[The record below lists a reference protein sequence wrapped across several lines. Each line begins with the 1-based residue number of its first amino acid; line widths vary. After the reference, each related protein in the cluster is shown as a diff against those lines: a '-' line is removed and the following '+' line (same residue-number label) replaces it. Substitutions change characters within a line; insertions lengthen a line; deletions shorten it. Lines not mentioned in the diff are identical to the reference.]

1 MKTEIIING
10 NLSPDVNYVSWAPA
24 ECQIT
29 LTEADGATSPIR
41 VILRN
46 QNASRGGQVAFFDV
60 IPGTEQDE
68 LQLDLP
74 IDGTPI
80 DFFIAGKFGSPS
92 FADKDTVIEVID
104 TSSGS
109 ILSETTLMV
118 RIRKNANNLTTD
130 ERDRFLSALAILND
144 RGMGGFTDFRD
155 MHRAV
160 ADEEAH
166 RRAGFLPWHRAY
178 LLDLERELQNID
190 PSVTL
195 PYWRFD
201 KPAPRLFTR
210 DFIGVATRNGTV
222 DFAASNPLV
231 SWTTDMSLGIVRQP
245 EFNTRNEPAT
255 DTSSGLGVVLDEES
269 TIDLGEIYLDFWRPM
284 ELNPHGYAHVS
295 FSGYLEDPDTAP
307 KDPLFFLLHT
317 NVDRLWAKWQWI
329 NRRFDITSSD
339 TYSFL
344 GSAGNPGST
353 RVGHNLNDTMWP
365 WNQVTSATDP
375 NRPPTAPGGNFPN
388 SLIVNTPDLTPRVRE
403 MIDYQGVLNPASRLG
418 FDYDDV
424 PFEF

>member
-1 MKTEIIING
+1 MRTEIRING
-10 NLSPDVNYVSWAPA
+10 NPSPDANYVSWTPA
-24 ECQIT
+24 GCQIT
-29 LTEADGATSPIR
+29 LAEANGATRPIR

-46 QNASRGGQVAFFDV
+46 QNTRRGGQVVFFDV

-74 IDGTPI
+74 IDGIPV
-80 DFFIAGKFGSPS
+80 DFFIAGKFDSPS

-109 ILSETTLMV
+109 ILSVTTLMV

-130 ERDRFLSALAILND
+130 ERDRFLSALAILNN

-155 MHRAV
+155 MHRSV
-160 ADEEAH
+160 ADAEAH
-166 RRAGFLPWHRAY
+166 SRAGFLPWHRAY

-201 KPAPRLFTR
+201 QPAPSLFRR
-210 DFIGVATRNGTV
+210 DFIGVSTRTGAV
-222 DFAASNPLV
+222 DFASTNPLV
-231 SWTTDMSLGIVRQP
+231 SWTTDMSLGIDRQP
-245 EFNTRNEPAT
+245 EFNTRTEPAT
-255 DTSSGLGVVLDEES
+255 ERSIGIGAVIDETRTISLGSGYS
-269 TIDLGEIYLDFWRPM
+269 DFRRM
-284 ELNPHGYAHVS
+284 EGNPHGVAHLS

-307 KDPLFFLLHT
+307 RDPLFFLLHT

-329 NRRFDITSSD
+329 NGRFDITNTD
-339 TYSFL
+339 TYRFL

-375 NRPPTAPGGNFPN
+375 ERPSNCPWG
-388 SLIVNTPDLTPRVRE
+388 
-403 MIDYQGVLNPASRLG
+403 
-418 FDYDDV
+418 
-424 PFEF
+424 